1 MDFPVVERLID
12 AINAHDLDALTATFA
27 DDFTS
32 TWPAH
37 PARSFSSPQQV
48 RRNWAT
54 VFTQFPEIRVSVTG
68 SAGSADEF
76 WGEFHYARPCAADLR
91 GVTSWPAGPVSPR
104 STSDAWNR
112 AAAGRRRTSSTH
124 RRRPCG

>member
-48 RRNWAT
+48 RRNWEA
-54 VFTQFPEIRVSVTG
+54 VFTQFPE
-68 SAGSADEF
+68 
-76 WGEFHYARPCAADLR
+76 LR
-91 GVTSWPAGPVSPR
+91 
-104 STSDAWNR
+104 DR
-112 AAAGRRRTSSTH
+112 AARTARACLSGVRRHTAL
-124 RRRPCG
+124 PAPPAPGPGPAP

>member
-27 DDFTS
+27 DDFTC

-48 RRNWAT
+48 RRNWEA

-76 WGEFHYARPCAADLR
+76 WGEFHYARPGAADLR
-91 GVTSWPAGPVSPR
+91 GVIIIKVRADEIVQSRFYMEEVEESAG
-104 STSDAWNR
+104 TI
-112 AAAGRRRTSSTH
+112 G
-124 RRRPCG
+124 G